1 MSSGKWITPEQ
12 RKTILDGNA
21 AGRAVRKI
29 AADAKVSANT
39 VYREVAKYAR
49 GKRLEERKTAQ
60 SQSKLSEL
68 AKLAL
73 EIQAA
78 LGE

>member
-12 RKTILDGNA
+12 RKTIIDGNA
-21 AGRAVRKI
+21 AGRAVRAI
-29 AADAKVSANT
+29 AADAKVSGNT

-49 GKRLEERKTAQ
+49 GKRIEERKIAHRREQ
-60 SQSKLSEL
+60 LGDL

-73 EIQAA
+73 ELQAA